1 MPWLRLDARCWCC
14 RCRRRCAVAA
24 VVKADGSPFAIYDAM
39 NDPLHWQAAEE
50 AKAGTDGRSF
60 LTFEQSNRNRNVR
73 QTQMSL
79 FGALIMIYGANGRAT
94 RATFHSQSHSQSHS
108 QCRNQ
113 LNWPVLFPWES
124 QHVKWICISSCFVCA
139 SHVSVCVSTVVVPM
153 PFAGSENMEI

>member
-1 MPWLRLDARCWCC
+1 MPWLRLNARCC
-14 RCRRRCAVAA
+14 RCRCAVAA

-39 NDPLHWQAAEE
+39 YDPLYT
-50 AKAGTDGRSF
+50 GRRRRTDGRSF

-94 RATFHSQSHSQSHS
+94 RATFHSRSHSQSHS

-139 SHVSVCVSTVVVPM
+139 SHVSQCVYLCVPAQKIWKFD
-153 PFAGSENMEI
+153 FAVIKM

>member
-1 MPWLRLDARCWCC
+1 MPWLRLDAQCC
-14 RCRRRCAVAA
+14 RCRCAVAA
-24 VVKADGSPFAIYDAM
+24 VVKADGSPFAIYDPM
-39 NDPLHWQAAEE
+39 DDPLYTGRQRR
-50 AKAGTDGRSF
+50 TDGRSF

-139 SHVSVCVSTVVVPM
+139 SCVCVCVNCRCADA
-153 PFAGSENMEI
+153 FCRLRKYGNLILQ

>member
-1 MPWLRLDARCWCC
+1 MPWLRLDAQCC
-14 RCRRRCAVAA
+14 RCAVAA

-39 NDPLHWQAAEE
+39 DDPLYT
-50 AKAGTDGRSF
+50 GRRRRTDGRSF

-94 RATFHSQSHSQSHS
+94 RATFHSRSHSQSHS

-124 QHVKWICISSCFVCA
+124 QHVKWICISSCFVCV
-139 SHVSVCVSTVVVPM
+139 SVSVSVCVSTVVVPM

>member
-1 MPWLRLDARCWCC
+1 MPWLRLDAQCC
-14 RCRRRCAVAA
+14 RCRCRCAVAA

-39 NDPLHWQAAEE
+39 DDPLYT
-50 AKAGTDGRSF
+50 GRRRRTDGRSF

-94 RATFHSQSHSQSHS
+94 RATFHSRSHSQSHS

-124 QHVKWICISSCFVCA
+124 QHVKWICISSCFVSVC
-139 SHVSVCVSTVVVPM
+139 VSVCVSTVVVLM